1 MADLGRQLEAELEGL
16 QAQGLMGIQGL
27 GSSRAEGV
35 RLFEVHMGFTVLGVW
50 LLE

>member
-27 GSSRAEGV
+27 GV
-35 RLFEVHMGFTVLGVW
+35 RVGLVRVL
-50 LLE
+50 